1 MNNFP
6 LQEENGIIVNHYVFI
21 CTTSASVIW
30 LALLFSYKGLLQIIA
45 MFMAFHTRKVTVKA
59 LNESLETAA
68 LIYINSINLVVLTV
82 TEFVLYE
89 YHDVY
94 SALFGLALLIGATL
108 FLSLIFIPKVH
119 SHTL

>member
-1 MNNFP
+1 M
-6 LQEENGIIVNHYVFI
+6 QEENGIVIHNFVFI
-21 CTTSASVIW
+21 CATNASVIW
-30 LALLFSYKGLLQIIA
+30 LALLFTYKGLLQIVA

-68 LIYINSINLVVLTV
+68 LIYINSIILVVLTV
-82 TEFVLYE
+82 TEFVLYD

-108 FLSLIFIPKVH
+108 FLSLIFIPKVY
-119 SHTL
+119 TYI